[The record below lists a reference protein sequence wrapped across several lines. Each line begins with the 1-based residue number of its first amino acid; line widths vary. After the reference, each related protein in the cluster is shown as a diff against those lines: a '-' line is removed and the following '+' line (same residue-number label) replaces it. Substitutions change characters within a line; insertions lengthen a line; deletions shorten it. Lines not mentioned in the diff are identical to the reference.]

1 LSRIRTLVA
10 VLAIAIPIPAAVAG
24 CGGGSS
30 SSSEDPQQVLHETF
44 SNPTKITSGNLDIS
58 VSGAAQGT
66 QSGNLSASITG
77 PFQADPNDPTAFPQ
91 LDLTAKVTASGA
103 GQNISFDGSAIA
115 TKDNAYVEYQGQAY
129 EVGTT
134 LFKQFTKAYSQ
145 SAAQQQGQGQSAG
158 SVLQQFGIDPSKW
171 LTNVTND
178 GETDVGGTTTIHVH
192 GDANVPQIAS
202 DLGKVAQQAPGG
214 TAQSLS
220 QSQIKQLTSAVKDA
234 TVDVYSGKDDHL
246 LRKLAL
252 SLTIAPPAS
261 TGSPV
266 SSVNVDFS
274 VTLSDVNQPQTIT
287 APQGAKPIAGLL
299 QKLGVGGLGP
309 LGALGGASGA
319 APTLPQTGGT
329 SGGGP
334 SQAYLK
340 CIQQASPSQ
349 INQCASK
356 LQ

>member
-10 VLAIAIPIPAAVAG
+10 VLAIALPVPAAVAG
-24 CGGGSS
+24 CGGSS
-30 SSSEDPQQVLHETF
+30 SNSEDPQQVLHETF
-44 SNPTKITSGNLDIS
+44 NNPTKVTSGNLDIS
-58 VSGAAQGT
+58 LSGSAQGA
-66 QSGNLSASITG
+66 QSGNLSATITG
-77 PFQADPNDPTAFPQ
+77 PFQADPNDPTSFPQ
-91 LDLTAKVTASGA
+91 LDLTAKINASGA
-103 GQNISFDGSAIA
+103 GQSLSFDGSLIA
-115 TKDNAYVEYQGQAY
+115 TKDNAYVVYQDQPY

-134 LFKQFTKAYSQ
+134 LFKQFTKAYAQ
-145 SAAQQQGQGQSAG
+145 SAAQQQGQNQSAG

-171 LTNVTND
+171 LTNVTNE

-202 DLGKVAQQAPGG
+202 DFGKIAQQAPGG
-214 TAQSLS
+214 ATQSLS
-220 QSQIKQLTSAVKDA
+220 PNQINQLKSAIKDA
-234 TVDVYSGKDDHL
+234 TVDVYSGKDDKL

-261 TGSPV
+261 AGAPV

-274 VTLSDVNQPQTIT
+274 VSLSDVNQTQTIS
-287 APQGAKPIAGLL
+287 APSNAKPISGLL

-309 LGALGGASGA
+309 LGALGGASGGNLN
-319 APTLPQTGGT
+319 LPQTGGT

-349 INQCASK
+349 INKCAAK